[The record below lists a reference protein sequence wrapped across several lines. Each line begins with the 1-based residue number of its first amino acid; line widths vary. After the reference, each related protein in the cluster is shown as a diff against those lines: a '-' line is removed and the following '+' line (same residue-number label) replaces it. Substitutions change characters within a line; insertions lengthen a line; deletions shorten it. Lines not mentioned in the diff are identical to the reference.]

1 MASAELDGESFD
13 VVVLGTGLEEA
24 ILASSIAEA
33 GKTVLHIDKNPYY
46 GGSNASFSLSQ
57 LLEWATSRRD
67 PRQTP
72 LVEVHVNAGL
82 SDTPTFVIATTQPIS
97 EDDTIK
103 QLAQYATNPELLPQ
117 ANAALENMLRSNREY
132 AIELVPKVALCRGQL
147 VELLIDC
154 GIGEYVQFKG
164 IENNYLLYNGKMER
178 VPESKEDVFASTS
191 LSLIEKRKLMK
202 LLTTMNASAE
212 QFADLIEGHRA
223 EDFEQLLRSKFKLDG
238 MLLDAVLYAVA
249 RVNGLVGASEGCER
263 IRKYVMSIGRYGRMA
278 YLCGMYGGGSEIA
291 QAFCRLCAVSGGTYI
306 LNQQVS
312 HIACESDGY
321 VVRLDGAT
329 VRASRVVMSP
339 TYDPEACSNGVVVS
353 RAICILDRPVLG
365 EDTSAMISYQKG
377 KLVSLLYMTH
387 ATMAVPSGQ
396 SVIYAWATG
405 SLAATKPLLIEALT
419 QTINGQG
426 NPLLTMF
433 TETHELTH
441 VDSNGFILTH
451 SPDISIDLD
460 STVSAAYQTLARHFP
475 FTK

>member
-13 VVVLGTGLEEA
+13 VIVLGTGLEEA

-33 GKTVLHIDKNPYY
+33 GKSVLHIDKNPYY

-57 LLEWATSRRD
+57 LLEWATEHRD

-72 LVEVHVNAGL
+72 RVEIHAGTGL
-82 SDTPTFVIATTQPIS
+82 AEPPAFVIDSTQPIA
-97 EDDTIK
+97 ENYIIK
-103 QLAQYATNPELLPQ
+103 RLAPYATSPQ
-117 ANAALENMLRSNREY
+117 ALSEGNAALENMLRSSREY
-132 AIELVPKVALCRGQL
+132 AIELAPKLALCRGQL

-164 IENNYLLYNGKMER
+164 MESNYLLYNGQLER

-202 LLTTMNASAE
+202 LLTTMNGSAE
-212 QFADLIEGHRA
+212 QFARLLEEHKA

-238 MLLDAVLYAVA
+238 MLLDAVLCAVA
-249 RVNGLVGASEGCER
+249 RVDGRVGASEGCER
-263 IRKYVMSIGRYGRMA
+263 VRKYVMSIGRYGRMA

-321 VVRLDGAT
+321 AVRLDGAT
-329 VRASRVVMSP
+329 VRAGRVVMSP
-339 TYDPEACSNGVVVS
+339 TYDPEACPSGVVVS

-365 EDTSAMISYQKG
+365 EDTSAMISYRKD
-377 KLVSLLYMTH
+377 KLVTLLYMTH
-387 ATMAVPSGQ
+387 ATMAVPNGQ
-396 SVIYAWATG
+396 SVVYAWATG
-405 SLAATKPLLIEALT
+405 PLADTKPLLVEALT

-426 NPLLTMF
+426 RPLLTVF
-433 TETHELTH
+433 TETHELQH
-441 VDSNGFILTH
+441 ADSSGFILTH
-451 SPDISIDLD
+451 SPDSSVDLD
-460 STVSAAYQTLARHFP
+460 STVSAAYQTLAHHFP
-475 FTK
+475 STK